1 MVAGCQ
7 DGHGGEGFYRN
18 LADVKDPKDFLD
30 LKRLTPKHLETVPDH
45 RTSQILAY
53 SSASIVV
60 PFVSD
65 LVEPSLTTNM
75 HRILKTFEVLAR
87 F

>member
-30 LKRLTPKHLETVPDH
+30 QAI
-45 RTSQILAY
+45 TS
-53 SSASIVV
+53 
-60 PFVSD
+60 
-65 LVEPSLTTNM
+65 
-75 HRILKTFEVLAR
+75 KT
-87 F
+87 